1 MSKADDLR
9 KSRKGLLS
17 DDGHGERLEGD
28 DGHDERSQT
37 KRCCEEASRL
47 SEVLNDEQR

>member
-1 MSKADDLR
+1 MSETDDSR
-9 KSRKGLLS
+9 KSRKGLQG

-37 KRCCEEASRL
+37 KTCCEKASRL